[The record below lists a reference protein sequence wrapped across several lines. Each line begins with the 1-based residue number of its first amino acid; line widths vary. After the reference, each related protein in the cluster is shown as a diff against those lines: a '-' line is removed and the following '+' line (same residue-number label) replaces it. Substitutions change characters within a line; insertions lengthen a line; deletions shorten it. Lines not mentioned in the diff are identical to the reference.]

1 VVSAITVA
9 PTLDHMAPSRN
20 RFSPDSAELT
30 GEAVGS
36 NQLCP
41 VAAATDLLGD
51 QWSVLLLRDLLWHGP
66 QTESRLAERNPG
78 LDAGGVAGRLDRLC
92 TVGLAE
98 PHPLD
103 GEPAPGYRLTA
114 LGRAADVV
122 IRALNDFGLGIV
134 RQRPITPAM
143 ISQVVAAAAVDRQH
157 DLVRT
162 EVSALIELDVSGRT
176 VGVVLAPGIL
186 RVDDT
191 LGADV
196 AVACTQDVFVDLLS
210 GLVRVDDAVRR
221 GELDVQ
227 GPTEPVVVLFELLA
241 RS

>member
-1 VVSAITVA
+1 MSSITVA
-9 PTLDHMAPSRN
+9 PTLDQMATSRN
-20 RFSPDSAELT
+20 RFSPEPAALT
-30 GEAVGS
+30 GDAVGS

-78 LDAGGVAGRLDRLC
+78 LDASGVAERVDRLC
-92 TVGLAE
+92 TVGVAE
-98 PHPLD
+98 QHPID
-103 GEPAPGYRLTA
+103 GESTSGYRLTA
-114 LGRAADVV
+114 LGRSADVV

-134 RQRPITPAM
+134 RRRPITPAM
-143 ISQVVAAAAVDRQH
+143 IGQVVAAAAVDRQH

-162 EVSALIELDVSGRT
+162 DISAVVELDVSGRT

-186 RVDDT
+186 RVDDSA
-191 LGADV
+191 GADV
-196 AVACTQDVFVDLLS
+196 TVACTQDVFVDLLS
-210 GLVRVDDAVRR
+210 GLVGVEDAVRR

-227 GPTEPVVVLFELLA
+227 GPTEPVVVLFELLG
-241 RS
+241 RR

>member
-1 VVSAITVA
+1 VSSITVA
-9 PTLDHMAPSRN
+9 PTLDHMATSRN
-20 RFSPDSAELT
+20 RFSPESAELT
-30 GEAVGS
+30 DAAVGS

-66 QTESRLAERNPG
+66 QTRSRLAERNPG
-78 LDAGGVAGRLDRLC
+78 LDAAEVADRLDRLC

-98 PHPLD
+98 PHQIE
-103 GEPAPGYRLTA
+103 GEPTPGYRLTA
-114 LGRAADVV
+114 LGRAAEVV

-134 RQRPITPAM
+134 RRRPITPAM

-162 EVSALIELDVSGRT
+162 DVSAVVELDVSGRT

-186 RVDDT
+186 RVDDAA
-191 LGADV
+191 GADV

-210 GLVRVDDAVRR
+210 GLVGVEDAVRR

-227 GPTEPVVVLFELLA
+227 GPTGPVIVLFDLLG
-241 RS
+241 RT